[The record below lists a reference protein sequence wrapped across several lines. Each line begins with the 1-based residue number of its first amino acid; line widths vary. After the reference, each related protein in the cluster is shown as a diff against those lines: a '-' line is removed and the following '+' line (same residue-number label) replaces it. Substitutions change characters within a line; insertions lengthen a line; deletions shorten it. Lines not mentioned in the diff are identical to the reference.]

1 LPDLSWS
8 RYAEHP
14 ARRAEPAAQRAV
26 APLTF
31 TLLLPIFLLA
41 GLGAL
46 LARLRWLRPGWHLGV
61 TELTAK
67 FLIPAL
73 LFTSTYR
80 TGIPASLSWQV
91 LGAFY
96 LPLVVLFA
104 AARLLVRPRQSG
116 AATALAATY
125 SNTVF
130 VGIPVLVQALGSASL
145 QFAYPVIAFH
155 SLVCFSLY
163 HLTDERGGAG
173 WVAPIVNALTNPI
186 VVALLL
192 GLALNLAGL
201 ALPQALTGP
210 LDILGS
216 ATLPCALLAL
226 GASVA
231 SLKLQRWAAACAVAL
246 AKLVVLPLAVMALAV
261 FAFDLPRAAASVLVV
276 LASCPVGINAAFV
289 VTASGDDARLVNS
302 SILLSSLACAATIP
316 AWLWLLKAAA

>member
-1 LPDLSWS
+1 LS
-8 RYAEHP
+8 
-14 ARRAEPAAQRAV
+14 
-26 APLTF
+26 
-31 TLLLPIFLLA
+31 LLLPIFLIA

-46 LARLRWLRPGWHLGV
+46 LARLDWLRPGWQVGV

-67 FLIPAL
+67 FLVPVL
-73 LFTSTYR
+73 LLGSTYR

-96 LPLVVLFA
+96 LPLAVLFLG
-104 AARLLVRPRQSG
+104 ARLLLRGQRGG

-130 VGIPVLVQALGSASL
+130 VGIPVLIHALGSASV

-163 HLTDERGGAG
+163 HLTDERGGDG
-173 WVAPIVNALTNPI
+173 WVAPLAGALANPI

-192 GLALNLAGL
+192 GLALNLAGVV
-201 ALPQALTGP
+201 LPPGLMDL
-210 LDILGS
+210 LDILS
-216 ATLPCALLAL
+216 RATLPCALLAL

-231 SLKLQRWAAACAVAL
+231 SLELRRWNEACAVVL
-246 AKLVVLPLAVMALAV
+246 AKLVLLPLAVMALAV
-261 FAFDLPRAAASVLVV
+261 YAFDLPRAAASVLVV
-276 LASCPVGINAAFV
+276 LASCPVGINASFV
-289 VTASGDDARLVNS
+289 VKASGDDAQLVNS

-316 AWLWLLKAAA
+316 AWLWLLRAA

>member
-1 LPDLSWS
+1 
-8 RYAEHP
+8 
-14 ARRAEPAAQRAV
+14 V
-26 APLTF
+26 PL
-31 TLLLPIFLLA
+31 TLLLPVFLLA

-46 LARLRWLRPGWHLGV
+46 LARVAWLRPGWHAGV

-73 LFTSTYR
+73 LLGSTYR
-80 TGIPASLSWQV
+80 TGIPPSLSWKV

-96 LPLVVLFA
+96 VPLAALFV
-104 AARLLVRPRQSG
+104 AARYLARGQKGG

-130 VGIPVLVQALGSASL
+130 VGIPVLIHALGSSSV

-155 SLVCFSLY
+155 SLVSFSLY
-163 HLTDERGGAG
+163 HLTDERGQAG
-173 WVAPIVNALTNPI
+173 RAAPLKNTLTNPI
-186 VVALLL
+186 VASILL
-192 GLALNLAGL
+192 GLALNLGGVALPL
-201 ALPQALTGP
+201 ALTEV
-210 LDILGS
+210 LDILGR

-231 SLKLQRWAAACAVAL
+231 SLRLQRWSEACAVVL
-246 AKLVVLPLAVMALAV
+246 AKLVLLPLAVMLLAV
-261 FAFDLPRAAASVLVV
+261 YAFDLPRAAAAVLVV

-289 VTASGDDARLVNS
+289 VKASGGDGELVNS

-316 AWLWLLKAAA
+316 AWLWILKA

>member
-1 LPDLSWS
+1 LS
-8 RYAEHP
+8 
-14 ARRAEPAAQRAV
+14 
-26 APLTF
+26 
-31 TLLLPIFLLA
+31 LLLPIFLIA

-46 LARLRWLRPGWHLGV
+46 LARLDWLRPGWHAGV

-67 FLIPAL
+67 FLVPAL
-73 LFTSTYR
+73 LLGSTYR

-96 LPLVVLFA
+96 LPLAVLFLG
-104 AARLLVRPRQSG
+104 ARLLLRGQRGG

-130 VGIPVLVQALGSASL
+130 VGIPVLIHALGSASV

-163 HLTDERGGAG
+163 HLTDERRGDC
-173 WVAPIVNALTNPI
+173 WVAPLAGALANPI

-192 GLALNLAGL
+192 GLALNLAGVV
-201 ALPQALTGP
+201 LPPGLMDL
-210 LDILGS
+210 LDILS
-216 ATLPCALLAL
+216 RATLPCALLAL

-231 SLKLQRWAAACAVAL
+231 SLELRRWNEACAVVL
-246 AKLVVLPLAVMALAV
+246 AKLVLLPLAVMALAV
-261 FAFDLPRAAASVLVV
+261 YAFDLPRAAASVLVV

-289 VTASGDDARLVNS
+289 VKASGDDAQLVNS

-316 AWLWLLKAAA
+316 AWLWLLRAA